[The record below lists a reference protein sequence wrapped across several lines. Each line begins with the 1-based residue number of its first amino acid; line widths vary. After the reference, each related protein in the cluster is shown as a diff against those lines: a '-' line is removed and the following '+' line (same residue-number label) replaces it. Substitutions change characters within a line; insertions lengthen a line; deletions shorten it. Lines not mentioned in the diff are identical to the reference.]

1 MRKWILANQAEKT
14 GRLYWSVGR
23 GWTYLELAK
32 LYAEPTR
39 ETIQEQP
46 IGAKPIWFEV
56 EVSANS
62 FRKVLD
68 TFSEAFP
75 HQPDRTFVVDIPAQ
89 ERPHFPGGKDLLNA
103 IGDLENRTAVFTPRA
118 GQGSRFAGIVPD
130 RIDINRGYNI
140 NFYLKA
146 AS

>member
-1 MRKWILANQAEKT
+1 MRKWILASQAEKK

-39 ETIQEQP
+39 ETIQIQP
-46 IGAKPIWFEV
+46 IGAKPCWFEV

-62 FRKVLD
+62 FRKVL
-68 TFSEAFP
+68 EP
-75 HQPDRTFVVDIPAQ
+75 Q
-89 ERPHFPGGKDLLNA
+89 ERPQITDLSNLWRDQAIPSRTFTVRGMPNCVQVHPGYS
-103 IGDLENRTAVFTPRA
+103 V
-118 GQGSRFAGIVPD
+118 
-130 RIDINRGYNI
+130 NI
-140 NFYLKA
+140 YLKA